1 MKRNH
6 LFASAAIGAVL
17 TVTLPAQAQIRG
29 GGVHGAV
36 SAMQTSTFHGGL
48 GPMHS
53 AASNQA
59 DLSASGRAGARVDG
73 LRRVDRT
80 ANAGAQ
86 AAAGDARRA
95 KDNAAIAG
103 RETVGAGETEA
114 SKASNAALVTTRAAA
129 SSTAAASVAAAG
141 QGKTQVRN
149 VDTVGAVAGG
159 LSASAGKSVT
169 TTKPEGASRP
179 PHSSGTSGRGSPAS
193 KSEGANNGGDT
204 PRGAGTHG
212 GETDADAS
220 ASVNASTH

>member
-29 GGVHGAV
+29 GGVHGGV

-73 LRRVDRT
+73 LRVDRT

-114 SKASNAALVTTRAAA
+114 SKASDAALGTTRAAA
-129 SSTAAASVAAAG
+129 SSTVAASVAAAG
-141 QGKTQVRN
+141 QAKTQVRN

-179 PHSSGTSGRGSPAS
+179 PHSSGTSGRGSPAP
-193 KSEGANNGGDT
+193 KSEGASNGGDT

-212 GETDADAS
+212 GETDAEAS